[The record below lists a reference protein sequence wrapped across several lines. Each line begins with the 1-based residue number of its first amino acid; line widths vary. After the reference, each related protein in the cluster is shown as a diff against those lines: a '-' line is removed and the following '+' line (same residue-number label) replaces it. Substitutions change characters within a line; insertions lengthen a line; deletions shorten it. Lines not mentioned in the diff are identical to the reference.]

1 MLIIITLNSAFNA
14 SRYLSWKN
22 LVDVAMVVV
31 AVVVVV
37 VVLVVVV
44 AVVVAVVVVA
54 VVASAVGRWPRPLA
68 LWKRQVL
75 LPPIGLWP

>member
-44 AVVVAVVVVA
+44 LVAVVVV
-54 VVASAVGRWPRPLA
+54 VVVKTAETLE
-68 LWKRQVL
+68 
-75 LPPIGLWP
+75 